1 MLATRRGNRP
11 ENDDRLRH
19 LTSKNFPFSQPMPLT
34 GIVDRALS
42 TSFITVLPED
52 EQNIVR
58 AKIRS
63 IIESDPLLSDRDVIE
78 FPYVT
83 ELHLFVKQD

>member
-1 MLATRRGNRP
+1 
-11 ENDDRLRH
+11 
-19 LTSKNFPFSQPMPLT
+19 MPAT

-42 TSFITVLPED
+42 TSFVTVLSED

-58 AKIRS
+58 VKVKS
-63 IIESDPLLSDRDVIE
+63 IIEGDLLLSGRDVIE

-83 ELHLFVKQD
+83 ELYLFGKQG

>member
-11 ENDDRLRH
+11 ENGVSSSTMAASGIWQAR
-19 LTSKNFPFSQPMPLT
+19 SYPFSQPMRCT

-58 AKIRS
+58 AKVKS
-63 IIESDPLLSDRDVIE
+63 IIESDPLR
-78 FPYVT
+78 
-83 ELHLFVKQD
+83 